1 MEQPEDFEKMSMP
14 ELVAVVRQLEAKYA
28 AQSRKRAED
37 SPPQDAPEQPEDNGH
52 DA

>member
-14 ELVAVVRQLEAKYA
+14 ELVAVVRQLEATYA
-28 AQSRKRAED
+28 TRAED